1 MRIVGGIYKGRTL
14 NSFKGE
20 EVRPTADKVRESL
33 FNILQF
39 NIQDRVFLDLFCGTG
54 AVGIEALSRGAKRV
68 VFNDLSKESVL
79 LTKCNLKKLGITES
93 VQVFNQNALTYLK
106 NSTEK
111 FDIIFIDPPY
121 KENLY
126 FKVLELAKD
135 LLTNDGLVII
145 EDEKPF
151 NEEIETLE
159 IIDRRKYGRVHLTFF
174 KRKQND

>member
-1 MRIVGGIYKGRTL
+1 MRIVGGIYKGRIL

-68 VFNDLSKESVL
+68 VFNDLNKESVL
-79 LTKCNLKKLGITES
+79 LTKSNLKKLGITEN
-93 VQVFNQNALTYLK
+93 VHVFNQNALTYLK

-126 FKVLELAKD
+126 VNVLELSKGVLA
-135 LLTNDGLVII
+135 DGGLIII

-151 NEEIETLE
+151 NEEIEGLV

-174 KRKQND
+174 KRK